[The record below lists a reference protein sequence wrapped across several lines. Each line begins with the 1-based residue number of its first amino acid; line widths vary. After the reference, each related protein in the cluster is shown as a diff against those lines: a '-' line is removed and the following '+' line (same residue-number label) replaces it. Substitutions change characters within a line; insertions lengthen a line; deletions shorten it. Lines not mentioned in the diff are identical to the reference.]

1 MQTRSGKRE
10 STEAFGR
17 RTIRPFMPD
26 QHRQFF
32 GQLPFAVFGSVDGEG
47 WPWASILSGRPGF
60 LLSPDPQRLDVRA
73 LPLDGDPLAAALA
86 RADPSGFSASS
97 FRPAAATASTRA

>member
-32 GQLPFAVFGSVDGEG
+32 GQLPFAVFGSVDGDR
-47 WPWASILSGRPGF
+47 ISGHKGETLRQGE
-60 LLSPDPQRLDVRA
+60 Q
-73 LPLDGDPLAAALA
+73 LAEFGIDRRFVDHHLMFAIHQ
-86 RADPSGFSASS
+86 SAN
-97 FRPAAATASTRA
+97 